1 MGLGEVKQ
9 MLEKHNIT
17 ENLQHVINITL
28 DQQYL
33 SVRVDFR
40 NGKFVTE
47 KIFPNNIFGLES
59 LQEFKDSMNTEDKV
73 KAYFK
78 LGA

>member
-1 MGLGEVKQ
+1 MGLGDIRQ

-33 SVRVDFR
+33 SVRVDYR
-40 NGKFVTE
+40 GGKFVTE
-47 KIFPNNIFGLES
+47 KTFPNNMFGLEA

-73 KAYFK
+73 KSYFK
-78 LGA
+78 LGV